1 MKRKH
6 LILFAL
12 LAFLSLHLVGKNFSI
27 QLDVTSRFIWRGF
40 DLLPNNNPAFQPS
53 LTYDFGSTGFS
64 LNLWASFALSDR
76 GIYKYADEIDLTLTY
91 TFKTP
96 ENVSLVLGFTNYGYW
111 FAENFKFKE
120 NTSQEFFVE
129 VGFPR
134 VPFSPSVTA
143 FYDINLFDGLYVQLK
158 GEKPVSIGDKISL
171 NLSAALGYNAGLYL
185 PEGADTGFSDL
196 TIGAS
201 IPFKI
206 GKTTLLSP
214 FVNYTFVFLD
224 AVNDDNE
231 LWFGVSL
238 IF

>member
-12 LAFLSLHLVGKNFSI
+12 LVFLSLHLVGKNFSFR
-27 QLDVTSRFIWRGF
+27 LDVTSRYIWRGF
-40 DLLPNNNPAFQPS
+40 DLLPSNNPAFQPS

-76 GIYKYADEIDLTLTY
+76 GISKYADEIDLTLTY

-96 ENVSLVLGFTNYGYW
+96 ENVSLTLGFTNYGYW
-111 FAENFKFKE
+111 FDENFKFE
-120 NTSQEFFVE
+120 DNTTQEFFVE
-129 VGFPR
+129 VGFPK
-134 VPFSPSVTA
+134 VPFSPRITA
-143 FYDINLFDGLYVQLK
+143 FYDINLGDGLYVQLT
-158 GEKPVSIGDKISL
+158 GEKPVSMSDKISL
-171 NLSAALGYNAGLYL
+171 NLSVALGYNAGFYL

-201 IPFKI
+201 IPVKI
-206 GKTTLLSP
+206 GKTALLSP

-224 AVNDDNE
+224 AVNEDNE